1 MAWKDNHVRGVRL
14 RGWTNGAHTVYVAG
28 VEERLNRY
36 ERENA
41 RLREQVRGL
50 TEAGEVVLTVHDVVG
65 DDAEGAFEE
74 ALAELRAAVN
84 RRSEGD

>member
-1 MAWKDNHVRGVRL
+1 MADDYSEACYHPSHLYDLDRLGV
-14 RGWTNGAHTVYVAG
+14 
-28 VEERLNRY
+28 
-36 ERENA
+36 ENA